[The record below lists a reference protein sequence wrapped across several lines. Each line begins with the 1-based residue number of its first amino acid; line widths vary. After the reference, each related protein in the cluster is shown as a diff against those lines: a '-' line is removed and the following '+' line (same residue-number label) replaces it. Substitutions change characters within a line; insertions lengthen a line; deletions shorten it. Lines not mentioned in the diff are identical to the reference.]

1 MLCSALN
8 LWRGAVLSV
17 FTNSVQRCGSCEVG
31 RSADNSMRKKVVP
44 RPVVCFVLMG
54 GGDVGV
60 ATLGR
65 IVISALLPS
74 LAVTAVLAFPIG

>member
-1 MLCSALN
+1 
-8 LWRGAVLSV
+8 
-17 FTNSVQRCGSCEVG
+17 
-31 RSADNSMRKKVVP
+31 MRKKVVP